1 MYSLPKADQEVL
13 SGLGYKE
20 KLEAI
25 DKAILVNASF
35 LAQIVEDPE
44 IFGHDL
50 DENEEDPATA
60 DGDIAG
66 RYWPFDSKS
75 KKKKLSHNALKDH
88 LSNLTRTRTRT
99 LSLIPLS
106 ILIVMADYRQNPIS
120 RRHTNHPSLTWIS
133 SEAP

>member
-1 MYSLPKADQEVL
+1 MYALSKADQEVL

-35 LAQIVEDPE
+35 LAQIVAEPE

-50 DENEEDPATA
+50 DENEELTESDPATA

-66 RYWPFDSKS
+66 RYRPFFPKVD
-75 KKKKLSHNALKDH
+75 KKLC
-88 LSNLTRTRTRT
+88 
-99 LSLIPLS
+99 
-106 ILIVMADYRQNPIS
+106 LIV
-120 RRHTNHPSLTWIS
+120 H
-133 SEAP
+133 